1 MSVRVTGYE
10 TRQIAKGGERQ
21 TEEEKRQRHI
31 CYVGERR
38 LLRVKG
44 KKRGGGINRRSGAGQ

>member
-1 MSVRVTGYE
+1 VRVTGYE
-10 TRQIAKGGERQ
+10 TRQIAKGGERK